1 MMSPHL
7 PSVLQDPQGS
17 IAMYRS
23 LKQIKELIEEITPTN
38 ESHEDRIN
46 ASLDDI
52 ETMMKRINTGD

>member
-1 MMSPHL
+1 MMSPQL
-7 PSVLQDPQGS
+7 PSVLQDHRGS
-17 IAMYRS
+17 ISMYRA